1 MTVIMME
8 EIVSALTT
16 DARIDVCNKPGAQ
29 LQATGGNAGG
39 PIQVFGTVVSV
50 GCGHGQMS

>member
-1 MTVIMME
+1 MME

-39 PIQVFGTVVSV
+39 PIQVFGTILSV